1 MKILL
6 SAKNAVG
13 DVADYEVDVDSA
25 IALQKAIHR
34 LYALPGIVRVTMP
47 DSTIKLLEEWPEQWV
62 GMDNT

>member
-6 SAKNAVG
+6 TARNALGVE
-13 DVADYEVDVDSA
+13 ADYEVDVDSA
-25 IALQKAIHR
+25 IELQKAIHR

-47 DSTIKLLEEWPEQWV
+47 DSTIKLLDEWPDQWV